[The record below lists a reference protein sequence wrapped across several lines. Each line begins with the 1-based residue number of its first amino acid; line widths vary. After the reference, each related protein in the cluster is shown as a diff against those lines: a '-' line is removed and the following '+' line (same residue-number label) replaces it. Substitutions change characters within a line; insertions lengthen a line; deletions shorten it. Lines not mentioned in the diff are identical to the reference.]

1 MKTLISE
8 ITIGNFRFNYVTSL
22 SIESSWDTFTDTATI
37 TIPNK
42 FRKDNKVLIAGANN
56 IFKRG
61 DPVEIKIGYFPNLV
75 TKFKGFI
82 SKVIPDSPL
91 TLECEDAMFLLKQVN
106 VESKTFANTT
116 IKDIVNFVA
125 QSVETEFDDEAAK
138 IGTFQIDNR
147 NFVNAVSIFDV
158 LKNTFGYHI
167 YFENEVL
174 QVRALRSIIALN
186 KPIHAIIFQRNIIP
200 EESNLE
206 FVREDD
212 ISRVVRF
219 DSKQDDNTII
229 TLFGFK
235 KDGNTV
241 ISVTPQIGQ
250 IVNKWNV
257 PGQDRE
263 QIEKFIRNNIDN
275 SIFTGFSGDFTT
287 FSEPSVNHSDRIDII
302 DLKNPGDRNGRY
314 LIRSV
319 ITNFGINGGRQ
330 TIELKN
336 KISDL

>member
-8 ITIGNFRFNYVTSL
+8 ITIGSFRFNYVTSL
-22 SIESSWDTFTDTATI
+22 TITSSWDTLTDTATI

-42 FRKDNKVLIAGANN
+42 FRKDNETLIAKADSL
-56 IFKRG
+56 FKRN
-61 DPVEIKIGYFPNLV
+61 DPVEIKVGYFPNLV

-106 VESKTFANTT
+106 IPSETLVNTT
-116 IKDIVNFVA
+116 IKDVINSVA
-125 QSVETEFDDEAAK
+125 PNVTVEFDDPTAK
-138 IGTFQIDNR
+138 IGDFQIDNK
-147 NFVNAVSIFDV
+147 NFINAVWIFDV

-174 QVRALRSIIALN
+174 QVRALRSILALSKPVIAMS
-186 KPIHAIIFQRNIIP
+186 FQKNII
-200 EESNLE
+200 ESNLE

-212 ISRVVRF
+212 VSLVVRY
-219 DSKQDDNTII
+219 DSRQDDNSII

-235 KDGNTV
+235 KDGKVVVTE
-241 ISVTPQIGQ
+241 TPQQGETIR
-250 IVNKWNV
+250 KWNV
-257 PGQDRE
+257 PGQKRE
-263 QIEKFIRNNIDN
+263 QIKKFIENNIEN

-287 FSEPSVNHSDRIDII
+287 FLEPSVSHSDRIDMT
-302 DLKNPGDRNGRY
+302 DLKNPKDKNGRY

-319 ITNFGINGGRQ
+319 IDNFGINGGRQ

-336 KISDL
+336 KIST